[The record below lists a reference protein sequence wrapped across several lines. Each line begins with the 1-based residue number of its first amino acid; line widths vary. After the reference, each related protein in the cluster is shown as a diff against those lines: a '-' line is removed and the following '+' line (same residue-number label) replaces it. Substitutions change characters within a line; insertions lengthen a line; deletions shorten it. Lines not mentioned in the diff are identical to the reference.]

1 MERLTLFKR
10 ILALFIVVPV
20 VSCYSDYKYEA
31 NAIEPEFG
39 PITAKEKRFVRKLDS
54 LGYENIKIVR
64 PLITK
69 GGSIINCYSVR
80 MNSKT
85 DLCNADVDSL
95 IKSKSELG
103 EYIYTDVIEDSLAQV
118 IVKIK
123 VDIVYENSCNRRI
136 NRRAFYQDVYIKD
149 IINE

>member
-1 MERLTLFKR
+1 
-10 ILALFIVVPV
+10 
-20 VSCYSDYKYEA
+20 
-31 NAIEPEFG
+31 
-39 PITAKEKRFVRKLDS
+39 
-54 LGYENIKIVR
+54 
-64 PLITK
+64 
-69 GGSIINCYSVR
+69 